1 MNYVPMWL
9 KSTHT
14 MQQKFIF
21 WLAKLIAP
29 LIIKWRGN
37 LYHYKR
43 AIRKAEKLAGASYSP
58 FRGLGG
64 WRDGKRHYIYF
75 FGGQYRV
82 LNRKQI
88 QYWRNKKVL
97 KHNLSASRMTG
108 IQLYDTMGHVNSHPT
123 YTQVEVKGISITYKR
138 TKDLCTSKP
147 TK

>member
-1 MNYVPMWL
+1 
-9 KSTHT
+9 

-75 FGGQYRV
+75 IGGRYRV

-88 QYWRNKKVL
+88 QYWRNKTKGI
-97 KHNLSASRMTG
+97 KSDLSVSRMTN

-123 YTQVEVKGISITYKR
+123 YTQVDIKGILIIYKR
-138 TKDLCTSKP
+138 AKDLCTSKQ

>member
-1 MNYVPMWL
+1 MNYVPMWF
-9 KSTHT
+9 KTTHT

-37 LYHYKR
+37 LFHFKR
-43 AIRKAEKLAGASYSP
+43 AIREAERKTRNSKGKQ
-58 FRGLGG
+58 
-64 WRDGKRHYIYF
+64 GKRHYIYF
-75 FGGQYRV
+75 FGGRYRV
-82 LNRKQI
+82 LSRKQI

-97 KHNLSASRMTG
+97 KNNLSASRMTG

-123 YTQVEVKGISITYKR
+123 YTQVDIKGILIIYKR
-138 TKDLCTSKP
+138 AKDLCTSKQ

>member
-1 MNYVPMWL
+1 
-9 KSTHT
+9 

-37 LYHYKR
+37 LYHFKR
-43 AIRKAEKLAGASYSP
+43 AIKKAEKQS
-58 FRGLGG
+58 
-64 WRDGKRHYIYF
+64 KRHYIYF
-75 FGGQYRV
+75 IGGRYRV

-88 QYWRNKKVL
+88 QYWRNKTKGI
-97 KHNLSASRMTG
+97 KSDLSVSRMTN

-123 YTQVEVKGISITYKR
+123 YTQVDIKGILIIYKR
-138 TKDLCTSKP
+138 VKDLCTFKV

>member
-1 MNYVPMWL
+1 MKNETQNAKRETRNAKPETSGL
-9 KSTHT
+9 TL
-14 MQQKFIF
+14 
-21 WLAKLIAP
+21 WLAKKIAVV
-29 LIIKWRGN
+29 IIKWRGN
-37 LYHYKR
+37 LYHYKK
-43 AIRKAEKLAGASYSP
+43 AIRRAEKATQGI
-58 FRGLGG
+58 G
-64 WRDGKRHYIYF
+64 GKRHYIYF

-123 YTQVEVKGISITYKR
+123 YTRVDIKGILITYKR
-138 TKDLCTSKP
+138 AKDLCTSKP

>member
-1 MNYVPMWL
+1 
-9 KSTHT
+9 

-37 LYHYKR
+37 LYHFKR
-43 AIRKAEKLAGASYSP
+43 AIKKAEKQS
-58 FRGLGG
+58 
-64 WRDGKRHYIYF
+64 KRHYIYF
-75 FGGQYRV
+75 FGGRYRV

-88 QYWRNKKVL
+88 QYCRNKKVL

-123 YTQVEVKGISITYKR
+123 YTQVDIKGILIIYKR
-138 TKDLCTSKP
+138 AKDLCTSHQQK
-147 TK
+147 